1 MFVELVPL
9 RFPNKRKIFVHA
21 HSIQITMLDQIVVLD
36 SEAVEHVFPLDVW
49 HVKVLSDYGAPDVN

>member
-9 RFPNKRKIFVHA
+9 RFPNKRKIFPLA

-36 SEAVEHVFPLDVW
+36 SEAVEHVFLLDAWQVNA
-49 HVKVLSDYGAPDVN
+49 LPDSAAPDVN

>member
-9 RFPNKRKIFVHA
+9 RFPNKRKIFPYA

-36 SEAVEHVFPLDVW
+36 SEAVEHVFPLEVW
-49 HVKVLSDYGAPDVN
+49 RVEVFPDSAAPDVN